1 MEEKKLSYEEME
13 EMLENELKEVDGR
26 KFWKTLLIEQI
37 INNDETEYNLTES
50 ELDNAVENLMAND
63 YMWQEIDIALGE
75 ELENFRK

>member
-50 ELDNAVENLMAND
+50 ELDNAIENLMAND

-75 ELENFRK
+75 ELANFKK

>member
-1 MEEKKLSYEEME
+1 MEEKKLSYEKME

-63 YMWQEIDIALGE
+63 YMWQEIDNALGE
-75 ELENFRK
+75 ELANFRK

>member
-50 ELDNAVENLMAND
+50 ELNNTVENLMAND

-75 ELENFRK
+75 ELANFKK

>member
-1 MEEKKLSYEEME
+1 MEEKKLSYEKME

-63 YMWQEIDIALGE
+63 YMWQEIDNALAE
-75 ELENFRK
+75 ELENLRK

>member
-37 INNDETEYNLTES
+37 VNNEVNYELTERD
-50 ELDNAVENLMAND
+50 LNNAVENLMNND
-63 YMWQEIDIALGE
+63 IMWQEIDNVLGE
-75 ELENFRK
+75 ELENLRK

>member
-75 ELENFRK
+75 ELANFKK

>member
-1 MEEKKLSYEEME
+1 MEEKKLSYEKME

>member
-37 INNDETEYNLTES
+37 INNDETEYNLTKS

-63 YMWQEIDIALGE
+63 YMWQEIDNALGE

>member
-37 INNDETEYNLTES
+37 INNDETEYNLTEN
-50 ELDNAVENLMAND
+50 ELNNAVENLMAND

-75 ELENFRK
+75 ELANFKK

>member
-13 EMLENELKEVDGR
+13 NILENELKEVDGR

-75 ELENFRK
+75 ELGNFRK